1 MATKVSNVTAEIQA
15 TKNIVLLP
23 TISFLKT
30 VATLLANEEKEKQ
43 FKKKIDKIK
52 PINFHNVPKLITD
65 CKKLMLE

>member
-30 VATLLANEEKEKQ
+30 VATLLANEEKEK
-43 FKKKIDKIK
+43 
-52 PINFHNVPKLITD
+52 
-65 CKKLMLE
+65 